1 MCAFFSV
8 PFQCWRA
15 STDKSPNATGLLITW
30 NAQVGQNTK
39 QEGGQEPTV
48 PPYAYSTAQIR
59 PLKPPTSH
67 IRACRCLHQECI
79 QRTCSRLTISF
90 LPHVFSARYIGLV
103 LPLEMPIC
111 FVGTRLAPHRI
122 SSSRALFNS
131 SPYVCG
137 DSAVLSKYFYVTH
150 R

>member
-59 PLKPPTSH
+59 PLKQPTSH
-67 IRACRCLHQECI
+67 TRLQQFTPRVHLTHLFVFIDIGSSSRFFVRC
-79 QRTCSRLTISF
+79 
-90 LPHVFSARYIGLV
+90 IGLV
-103 LPLEMPIC
+103 LPFEMSIR
-111 FVGTRLAPHRI
+111 FAGTRLAPIEHFRCARC
-122 SSSRALFNS
+122 STALRTCEGIRRCYQNAS
-131 SPYVCG
+131 
-137 DSAVLSKYFYVTH
+137 VTH